1 MRLIAYVD
9 LPLRVHRARR
19 LRAVA
24 AVAGRCGAVHGQPR
38 HLHCRAVP
46 GGGFLTS
53 RRGSRLIADY
63 GGVQKVAPV
72 LSAVFLISGLATVS
86 LPGLAPFVSEFLVMV
101 GSFGRYP
108 AAAVVATVALVG
120 SAIYILWTYQRMMGG
135 PVTDGVRASPTSVV
149 GERLVLFPLL
159 AALLILGWPRPAGRD
174 QPGGQ
179 SHHLGVGHAAAR
191 PTALGADA

>member
-1 MRLIAYVD
+1 MDERAGC
-9 LPLRVHRARR
+9 RVHRLRPDPGDRADRR
-19 LRAVA
+19 DAADRHTSISHFGFIVLGVFALSPQSQAGAALYMVNHGISTAALFLVA
-24 AVAGRCGAVHGQPR
+24 
-38 HLHCRAVP
+38 
-46 GGGFLTS
+46 GFLTS

-72 LSAVFLISGLATVS
+72 LSAVFLISGLATIS

-135 PVTDGVRASPTSVV
+135 PVTDGVKGITDLGGR
-149 GERLVLFPLL
+149 ERLVLFRSS
-159 AALLILGWPRPAGRD
+159 RPC
-174 QPGGQ
+174 
-179 SHHLGVGHAAAR
+179 
-191 PTALGADA
+191 